1 MRFIPEVKFCNEERL
16 HIYQPL
22 RDPDVQQ
29 QQHTQVMLYWG
40 VISHMNYEV
49 QQQLNGSN
57 GAHYTPRPPDPPT
70 PTIWNHTEAQQMSTI
85 RTPVTW
91 GLVEVGGSVGGCSFI
106 TVETEPEPEAARGEE
121 GSPGGVTL
129 REEDEGSSRR
139 SLSFDA
145 DLISGNGSQN
155 GGRDP

>member
-85 RTPVTW
+85 RTPAW
-91 GLVEVGGSVGGCSFI
+91 LGLPGVWWRSG
-106 TVETEPEPEAARGEE
+106 AALEDARS
-121 GSPGGVTL
+121 SPWKQ
-129 REEDEGSSRR
+129 
-139 SLSFDA
+139 
-145 DLISGNGSQN
+145 SQSQRQR
-155 GGRDP
+155 GGRRVHRVGSH